1 MVTTFLRNPQNVILC
16 VEPSGDAANLKTLGR
31 CKQVDP
37 NFERTVLIRTKL
49 DKYYNDLSPLNV
61 NEWFEGFGDL
71 PKGMPKFAVSLPF
84 WQDEAKSAQAAARS
98 SQTASPNKNESTS
111 SPSEDWGDGDSAAPS
126 RKRMLNGD
134 FSPPTRTTD
143 FLDLRRKANAT
154 DLSVCVNLYLH
165 PDLHQFAGFDNMA
178 QSLEKLIE
186 KRFSGEL
193 QEVLRLLQRRE
204 KTVSESLEQIRKEL
218 GMTSSAKDADINF
231 LHTVRST
238 GSTYARALSDVMAGS
253 LQSAYGRMSLADE
266 LLAFADHSRLME

>member
-111 SPSEDWGDGDSAAPS
+111 SPSEDWGDGDSAVAGLPLPRSPS
-126 RKRMLNGD
+126 RSARSVGQPHNCVACGGWPL
-134 FSPPTRTTD
+134 PPRPGGTRQQ
-143 FLDLRRKANAT
+143 
-154 DLSVCVNLYLH
+154 VQH
-165 PDLHQFAGFDNMA
+165 
-178 QSLEKLIE
+178 
-186 KRFSGEL
+186 
-193 QEVLRLLQRRE
+193 
-204 KTVSESLEQIRKEL
+204 
-218 GMTSSAKDADINF
+218 DA
-231 LHTVRST
+231 
-238 GSTYARALSDVMAGS
+238 A
-253 LQSAYGRMSLADE
+253 
-266 LLAFADHSRLME
+266 